1 MRHAVIIGGGVAGS
15 VAAAV
20 LARAGHAPLLLE
32 RSSGAQHKVCGEFL
46 SWEAADGLRA
56 VGFDA
61 HAIGGSRIGQVRLF
75 AGRRSVIADLPRPAI
90 GISRLVLDE
99 ALLAHA
105 SSCGARI
112 ERGSAVRAATACAG
126 GFDLDVDGVTL
137 RARELLLATGKT
149 TLRGLARR
157 IEGQQVTDD
166 LVGFKAHY
174 RLRPAQT
181 RALAGAV
188 ELHLSGAGGYA
199 GLQLVEGATANLCLL
214 LPRGKL
220 AAGSVAWEHALAE
233 LCTAS
238 PNLGERLAGAE
249 MLFDRPLAISGVPY
263 GFVHCA
269 AADDPPGLIR
279 LGDQFAVVH
288 SFTGDGMAMAVIS
301 GVMAAGAE
309 GGGRSY
315 HAALARRVR
324 RPVRLSAALHAC
336 LRLSPSGAAVVAILA
351 LCPPLL
357 TAIARLT
364 RVRA

>member
-1 MRHAVIIGGGVAGS
+1 MRDAVIIGGGVAGS

-56 VGFDA
+56 TGFDA
-61 HAIGGSRIGQVRLF
+61 DAIGGARIERVRLF
-75 AGRRSVIADLPRPAI
+75 AGRRSVAAALPRPAV
-90 GISRLVLDE
+90 GISRFVLDE

-105 SSCGARI
+105 SACGARI
-112 ERGSAVRAATACAG
+112 ERGAAVRAATACAG

-157 IEGQQVTDD
+157 IEGQQVSND

-181 RALAGAV
+181 KALAGAV

-214 LPRGKL
+214 LPRRKL
-220 AAGSVAWEHALAE
+220 AAGGGAWEHALQD
-233 LCTAS
+233 LCAAS
-238 PNLGERLAGAE
+238 PVLGERLAGAE
-249 MLFDRPLAISGVPY
+249 MLFDRPLAIAGVPY

-269 AADDPPGLIR
+269 TGDDPPGLFR

-288 SFTGDGMAMAVIS
+288 SFTGDGMAMAVTS
-301 GVMAAGAE
+301 GAMTVGAE
-309 GGGRSY
+309 GGGRSF

-336 LRLSPSGAAVVAILA
+336 LRSSPSGAVLVAILR

-357 TAIARLT
+357 SSVARLT
-364 RVRA
+364 RVRE